1 MKKEVVIHP
10 LDHRG
15 QSCIAIRF
23 DFDDAV
29 KKLVMKVGSK
39 WSKTHNCFYL
49 PSNKNNKHV
58 LFKALTNAGF
68 FVDYSAFKKEDQ
80 PVEKKK
86 EVQENNVVC
95 ISNLPSLS
103 HEQANDIEKFKRWM
117 TQKRLSENTISTYS
131 QVTVLFLRYL
141 NAKSTFKLIPKM
153 IETFNYE
160 CILVPQHSIN
170 YQNQCIN
177 GIKKYFSYKQIDVD
191 SLHIERP
198 RRSKS
203 LPQVL
208 SLDEVKRILDSVHN
222 LKHKTLLS
230 LIYSAGLRIGEAI
243 NLKITDI
250 DSKRML
256 IHVKMAKGKKDRY
269 TLLSSSFL
277 LLLRE
282 YYTVYKPKVY
292 LFEGQNGGKY
302 SSASA
307 QEILRRAVKK
317 AQITKPKITL
327 HTLRH
332 SFATHLLES
341 GTDLRYIQNL
351 LGHSSPKTTMIYTH
365 VSERSIQKIKN
376 PFDNL

>member
-1 MKKEVVIHP
+1 MRKEVVLHP
-10 LDHRG
+10 LVHKD

-23 DFDDAV
+23 DFDDV
-29 KKLVMKVGSK
+29 IKKLVMQVGSK
-39 WSKTHNCFYL
+39 WSKTHNCFYM
-49 PSNKNNKHV
+49 PSMGKNKHL
-58 LFKALTNAGF
+58 LFKTLTNAGF
-68 FVDYSAFKKEDQ
+68 FVDYSAYKQNDKIAE
-80 PVEKKK
+80 EKKNTK
-86 EVQENNVVC
+86 ESTSVS
-95 ISNLPSLS
+95 ILSLPSLD
-103 HEQANDIEKFKRWM
+103 QDQTNDIEKFKRWM
-117 TQKRLSENTISTYS
+117 TQKRLSDNTIKTYS

-141 NAKSTFKLIPKM
+141 NAKNSNKLTPKL

-160 CILVPQHSIN
+160 CILVPKHSIN

-177 GIKKYFSYKQIDVD
+177 GIKKYFSYKLIDVD

-208 SLDEVKRILDSVHN
+208 SLEEVKRLLDSIQN

-230 LIYSAGLRIGEAI
+230 LVYSAGLRIGEAI
-243 NLKITDI
+243 SLKITDI

-277 LLLRE
+277 LLMRE
-282 YYTVYKPKVY
+282 YYKVYKPKIY

-307 QEILRRAVKK
+307 QEILKKAVKK
-317 AQITKPKITL
+317 AQVTKPKITL

-341 GTDLRYIQNL
+341 GTDLRYIQSL

-365 VSERSIQKIKN
+365 VSEQRIQKIKN
-376 PFDNL
+376 PFDSL